1 MQKASPSKTS
11 PKLSSI
17 SHRFSYTLIG
27 VITLLLIV
35 FAAVVIFFGIN
46 KIENELETRLDNAI
60 EFVQNS
66 LATPLWNLD
75 YVVVKDF
82 VEALFL
88 DESIVYTKISWKGQ
102 VITEKKRPGFQL
114 QKIVSEMSPAL
125 LKDSELIAKSSDI
138 YFEEKI
144 ISKILIVMSRE
155 NVKKQV
161 LFQIYGTIALLILII
176 ATTWLTSIFITKQYI
191 SSPLLKLQ
199 ESASLIAR
207 GDLNTFVDKSNRDE
221 IGILAQH
228 LDIMRGSIK
237 QLFAELSESKE
248 KLEEYSRTLEQRVEV
263 RTQELARSVEELKAL
278 GEVSQAVSSTL
289 DPETVLTSIVR
300 HAVQLSKTDAGTIYE
315 FDEEEQV
322 FVPRINYGVS
332 IEFIAAMRKSRQRV
346 GDETVVGQ
354 ASLKR
359 APDQVQDIMKVPDY
373 PIPFVQNAGFRALL
387 ALPLLRQDRL
397 IGGLVVRRKEAGEF
411 PPPVVDLLQTF
422 AAQSVLAIH
431 NARLFREIDEKGR
444 ELEIANKHKSEFLA
458 NMSHELRTPLNAILG
473 YTELILDNIYGN
485 VPEKIQEVLKRLEK
499 SGRHLLSLINDV
511 LDLSKIEA
519 GQLAL
524 SLNEYSMGEVIQTVF
539 TSVEALAAEKK
550 LDMKVKVS
558 KDLPT
563 GKGDDQRI
571 AQLILNLVGNA
582 IKFTNEGEI
591 KADATVVNQTFLVS
605 VSDTGPGLAED
616 DQKKIFEGFHQVDGS
631 STRKQG
637 GTGLGL
643 SISRKIVEMHG
654 GRIWVES
661 TLGKGSTFRFTLPVR
676 VEKQRKQE

>member
-1 MQKASPSKTS
+1 MQKASSSKTS
-11 PKLSSI
+11 PKVSSI
-17 SHRFSYTLIG
+17 SHRFSYALIG

-35 FAAVVIFFGIN
+35 FAAVVIFFDIN

-114 QKIVSEMSPAL
+114 QKIESEMSPAL

-176 ATTWLTSIFITKQYI
+176 ATTWLTSIFITKRYI

-207 GDLNTFVDKSNRDE
+207 GDLDTFVDKSNRDE

-263 RTQELARSVEELKAL
+263 RTRELARSVEELKAL

-332 IEFIAAMRKSRQRV
+332 IEFIEAMRKSRQRV
-346 GDETVVGQ
+346 GDETVIGQ
-354 ASLKR
+354 ASVKR

-387 ALPLLRQDRL
+387 ALPLLREDRL

-411 PPPVVDLLQTF
+411 PRAGRGPASDFCCTVGARHPQR
-422 AAQSVLAIH
+422 AAFS
-431 NARLFREIDEKGR
+431 
-444 ELEIANKHKSEFLA
+444 
-458 NMSHELRTPLNAILG
+458 
-473 YTELILDNIYGN
+473 
-485 VPEKIQEVLKRLEK
+485 
-499 SGRHLLSLINDV
+499 
-511 LDLSKIEA
+511 
-519 GQLAL
+519 
-524 SLNEYSMGEVIQTVF
+524 
-539 TSVEALAAEKK
+539 
-550 LDMKVKVS
+550 
-558 KDLPT
+558 
-563 GKGDDQRI
+563 
-571 AQLILNLVGNA
+571 
-582 IKFTNEGEI
+582 
-591 KADATVVNQTFLVS
+591 
-605 VSDTGPGLAED
+605 
-616 DQKKIFEGFHQVDGS
+616 
-631 STRKQG
+631 
-637 GTGLGL
+637 
-643 SISRKIVEMHG
+643 
-654 GRIWVES
+654 
-661 TLGKGSTFRFTLPVR
+661 
-676 VEKQRKQE
+676 